1 MRTKTGRSARDY
13 MRKFV
18 FQIKFYVTEKN
29 VATAFDK
36 VTLWTLK

>member
-18 FQIKFYVTEKN
+18 FQIKILRNEKN
-29 VATAFDK
+29 VATTFDK
-36 VTLWTLK
+36 VTFWT